1 MMSQQSR
8 RELLAVVVPRYR
20 AAQGRDRKR
29 ILDEFVGSLG
39 YHRKYALHLLNHPPK
54 APPPHKKRHRT
65 HRYTAAVQ
73 RALITCWRATN
84 GICSKRLV
92 PYLPEL
98 VAVLEQHGEL
108 QLDAQAKTQLLALSP
123 ATADRLLRAE
133 RQRSRPHGLGTTKPG
148 TLLKHLI
155 PIRTFAQWD
164 DAVPGFVEVDLVAHC
179 GESTHGEYLNSL
191 TLTDIVTGWTE
202 CRAVRN
208 RSQHIVHAAIVQAR
222 TRLPFP
228 LLGLDSDNG
237 TEFINDLLL
246 RYCQQEQI
254 TFTRSRPYQKNDQA
268 HVEQKNWSIVR
279 QTVGYDRSEGQRAC
293 DALAALYEVVRLY
306 TNFFQPNM
314 KLQSKERL
322 GSKVKKTYDKAKT
335 PYQRTLESEQVTQAS
350 KDRLQAQYHT
360 LNPVALLRQIE
371 QRQASLWKLAVG
383 VMDRELVQ
391 ETAKPAVLAVGSLS

>member
-8 RELLAVVVPRYR
+8 RELLAVVVPRYH
-20 AAQGRDRKR
+20 AAHGRDRKR
-29 ILDEFVGSLG
+29 ILDEFVASSG

-54 APPPHKKRHRT
+54 APPPRKKRQRAP
-65 HRYTAAVQ
+65 RYSAAVQ
-73 RALITCWRATN
+73 RALITCWHATN

-98 VAVLEQHGEL
+98 VAVLEQHGEV
-108 QLDAQAKTQLLALSP
+108 QLDAQTKMQLLSLSP

-133 RQRSRPHGLGTTKPG
+133 RQRHRPHGLGTTKPG
-148 TLLKHLI
+148 SLLKHAI
-155 PIRTFAQWD
+155 PIRTFADWD

-191 TLTDIVTGWTE
+191 TLTDITTTWTE
-202 CRAVRN
+202 CLAIRN
-208 RSQHIVHAAIVQAR
+208 RSQHTVHAAIVQAR

-237 TEFINDLLL
+237 TEFINELLL
-246 RYCQQEQI
+246 RYCQQQQL
-254 TFTRSRPYQKNDQA
+254 TFTRSRPYKKNDQA

-279 QTVGYDRSEGQRAC
+279 QTVGYDRYEGQRAC
-293 DALAALYEVVRLY
+293 EALAALYEVVRLY
-306 TNFFQPNM
+306 TNFFQPSM

-322 GSKVKKTYDKAKT
+322 GSKVKKTYDTART
-335 PYQRTLESEQVTQAS
+335 PYQRVLESEPVTQES
-350 KDRLQAQYHT
+350 KDRLQAQYRT

-371 QRQASLWKLAVG
+371 QQQVSLWKLAVG
-383 VMDRELVQ
+383 VRGKETPQ
-391 ETAKPAVLAVGSLS
+391 EALQAVGSSL